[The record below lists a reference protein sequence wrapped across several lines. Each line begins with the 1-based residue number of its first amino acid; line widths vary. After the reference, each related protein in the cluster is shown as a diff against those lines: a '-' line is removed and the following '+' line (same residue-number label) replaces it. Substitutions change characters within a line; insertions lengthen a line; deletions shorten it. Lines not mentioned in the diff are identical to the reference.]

1 MNRTVVSGAVESSFS
16 LTDAVGTEALNMQ
29 RSSGI
34 NNNMR
39 IPTSPMSFSSNSVN
53 IPGSLVL
60 DGSAASM
67 QHLPQQQQQQLLQ
80 QQTGQGS
87 VPMRENNYSHVD
99 KKPRLEVKQEDML
112 QQQILQQLI
121 QRQDPTG
128 RNPQMQA
135 LLQQQRLRQHQ
146 QMLQSMSPSQRLQLQ
161 QQQQLR
167 QQLQQQGTQQ
177 IPPNVR
183 PYEVG
188 VCARK
193 LMMYLYHL
201 QQRPAEN
208 CITYWRKFVAEYFS
222 PRAKQRL
229 CLSQYESAGHHALG
243 MFPQAA
249 PDMWQCDLCGTKSGK
264 GFEATFDVLA
274 RLIEIKFASG
284 IIDELLYLDH
294 PRENRFPNGLMMLEY
309 RKAVQETVHEQFR
322 VVREGHLRIIFSQD
336 LKILSWEFC
345 ARRHEELLLRRLI
358 APQVNQL
365 LQVAQKCQSTISESG
380 SEGVSQQD
388 LQSNSN
394 MVLGAGRQLA
404 KFMELQSLND
414 LGYPKRYIRT
424 LQISEVVKSMKDLMN
439 FTGEQK
445 IGPIEGLKRLLE
457 QTVTVKLQKQK
468 MQEMEQFGN
477 NGAIN
482 GPVQAQMLL
491 TSGTMNGSTGNNTNN
506 HHQIV
511 GRGAM
516 SGPAE
521 GQMVISSGTVSGATA
536 NNNSN
541 NHHQIVGRG
550 AMNGSAQAAAALTNY
565 QSMLMRQNAM
575 NNPNSNTGK
584 QEGFSSQN
592 PTPNSNQSPS
602 SSSQQR
608 HNLVTG
614 GFPNSPQMQQ
624 QQRTMNGP
632 TNILP
637 QNHPHQ
643 LQSPHSHGN
652 TPEQQMLHQLL
663 QEMSENGGSVQQQQ
677 AFSGQSGS
685 NSNAERNTTASTSNI
700 SGGGR
705 APSRNNSFKAASNN
719 NLHFSEDIS
728 ITDHDFS
735 EDGFFNNND
744 IYGGL

>member
-1 MNRTVVSGAVESSFS
+1 MNKAAVSGAIESSFS
-16 LTDAVGTEALNMQ
+16 LPDAVGTEALNMQ
-29 RSSGI
+29 RNSGI
-34 NNNMR
+34 NNMR
-39 IPTSPMSFSSNSVN
+39 IPTSPLSFSSNN
-53 IPGSLVL
+53 INSPGSLVL
-60 DGSAASM
+60 DGSASM
-67 QHLPQQQQQQLLQ
+67 QHLSQQQQA
-80 QQTGQGS
+80 GQGS
-87 VPMRENNYSHVD
+87 VPMRENNYNHVD

-128 RNPQMQA
+128 RNPQLQA
-135 LLQQQRLRQHQ
+135 LLQQQRLRQQ
-146 QMLQSMSPSQRLQLQ
+146 QQILQSMSPSQRLQLQ

-183 PYEVG
+183 PYEAG

-294 PRENRFPNGLMMLEY
+294 PRENRFSNGMMMLEY

-365 LQVAQKCQSTISESG
+365 LQVAQKCQSTITESG

-439 FTGEQK
+439 FTGENK

-457 QTVTVKLQKQK
+457 QTATVKLQRQK
-468 MQEMEQFGN
+468 MLEMEQLGN
-477 NGAIN
+477 SAAMN
-482 GPVQAQMLL
+482 GPAQAQM
-491 TSGTMNGSTGNNTNN
+491 GTMNGLTGNNN
-506 HHQIV
+506 
-511 GRGAM
+511 
-516 SGPAE
+516 
-521 GQMVISSGTVSGATA
+521 

-541 NHHQIVGRG
+541 NHQQLVGRG

-592 PTPNSNQSPS
+592 ATPNSSQSPS
-602 SSSQQR
+602 SSSHQR
-608 HNLVTG
+608 QNLATG
-614 GFPNSPQMQQ
+614 GFPSSPQMQQ
-624 QQRTMNGP
+624 VD
-632 TNILP
+632 ILDEDFYYS
-637 QNHPHQ
+637 
-643 LQSPHSHGN
+643 LSH
-652 TPEQQMLHQLL
+652 
-663 QEMSENGGSVQQQQ
+663 
-677 AFSGQSGS
+677 
-685 NSNAERNTTASTSNI
+685 
-700 SGGGR
+700 
-705 APSRNNSFKAASNN
+705 
-719 NLHFSEDIS
+719 
-728 ITDHDFS
+728 
-735 EDGFFNNND
+735 
-744 IYGGL
+744 

>member
-1 MNRTVVSGAVESSFS
+1 
-16 LTDAVGTEALNMQ
+16 MQ
-29 RSSGI
+29 RSSVI
-34 NNNMR
+34 NNNNNMR
-39 IPTSPMSFSSNSVN
+39 IPTSPMSFSSNSIN
-53 IPGSLVL
+53 MPGSLVL
-60 DGSAASM
+60 DGSPSM
-67 QHLPQQQQQQLLQ
+67 QNLPQQQQQQQ
-80 QQTGQGS
+80 AGQGS

-99 KKPRLEVKQEDML
+99 KKPRLEVKHEDLL

-121 QRQDPTG
+121 HRQDPTG
-128 RNPQMQA
+128 RNPQLQA

-146 QMLQSMSPSQRLQLQ
+146 QILQSMSPSQRLQLQQ

-345 ARRHEELLLRRLI
+345 VRHHEELLLRRLI

-365 LQVAQKCQSTISESG
+365 LQVAQKCQSTISDSG

-439 FTGEQK
+439 FTGENK
-445 IGPIEGLKRLLE
+445 IGPIEGLKQLLE
-457 QTVTVKLQKQK
+457 QTATVKLQRQK

-477 NGAIN
+477 
-482 GPVQAQMLL
+482 
-491 TSGTMNGSTGNNTNN
+491 S
-506 HHQIV
+506 
-511 GRGAM
+511 GAM
-516 SGPAE
+516 SGPAQA
-521 GQMVISSGTVSGATA
+521 QMALSSGTMSGATT
-536 NNNSN
+536 NSN
-541 NHHQIVGRG
+541 SSNRNQIVGHG
-550 AMNGSAQAAAALTNY
+550 PMNGSAQAAAALTNY
-565 QSMLMRQNAM
+565 QSMLMRQNVM
-575 NNPNSNTGK
+575 NHPNSNTGK
-584 QEGFSSQN
+584 QEEFSSQN
-592 PTPNSNQSPS
+592 QTPISNQSPS
-602 SSSQQR
+602 SSSDQR
-608 HNLVTG
+608 QNLATG
-614 GFPNSPQMQQ
+614 GLSSSPQMQQ
-624 QQRTMNGP
+624 QQRTMNGAP
-632 TNILP
+632 NMLP
-637 QNHPHQ
+637 QYHPHQ

-652 TPEQQMLHQLL
+652 TREQQMLHQLL
-663 QEMSENGGSVQQQQ
+663 QEISKNGASVQQQQ
-677 AFSGQSGS
+677 AFLGQSGS

-705 APSRNNSFKAASNN
+705 VPSRNNSFKAASDN
-719 NLHFSEDIS
+719 NLPFSEDIS
-728 ITDHDFS
+728 VSDHDFS
-735 EDGFFNNND
+735 EDGFFNKSD

>member
-1 MNRTVVSGAVESSFS
+1 MNRAAVSGATESSISF
-16 LTDAVGTEALNMQ
+16 TDAVGQEALAMQ
-29 RSSGI
+29 RSSSI

-53 IPGSLVL
+53 MPGSLVL
-60 DGSAASM
+60 DGSASM
-67 QHLPQQQQQQLLQ
+67 QHLPQQQQQQLQ
-80 QQTGQGS
+80 QQARQGS
-87 VPMRENNYSHVD
+87 VPMRENDYSHVD
-99 KKPRLEVKQEDML
+99 KKPRLDVKQEDML

-128 RNPQMQA
+128 RNQQLQA
-135 LLQQQRLRQHQ
+135 LLQQQKLRHQ
-146 QMLQSMSPSQRLQLQ
+146 QQVLQSMSPSQRLQLQLQ

-274 RLIEIKFASG
+274 RLMEIKFASG

-294 PRENRFPNGLMMLEY
+294 PRENRFPNGVMMLEY
-309 RKAVQETVHEQFR
+309 RKAVQETIHEQFR

-365 LQVAQKCQSTISESG
+365 LQVAQKCQSTILESG

-439 FTGEQK
+439 FTSEHK

-457 QTVTVKLQKQK
+457 QTATMKLQRQK

-477 NGAIN
+477 SGAMN
-482 GPVQAQMLL
+482 GPAQAQMAL
-491 TSGTMNGSTGNNTNN
+491 TSGTMSGS
-506 HHQIV
+506 
-511 GRGAM
+511 
-516 SGPAE
+516 
-521 GQMVISSGTVSGATA
+521 TA

-575 NNPNSNTGK
+575 NNPNSNMGK
-584 QEGFSSQN
+584 QEGFPSQN

-608 HNLVTG
+608 QNLATG
-614 GFPNSPQMQQ
+614 GFPSSPQMQQ
-624 QQRTMNGP
+624 QQHTMNGVP
-632 TNILP
+632 NMLP
-637 QNHPHQ
+637 QNHPHH
-643 LQSPHSHGN
+643 LQPRHSQGN
-652 TPEQQMLHQLL
+652 NQEQQILHQLL
-663 QEMSENGGSVQQQQ
+663 QEMSENGASMQQQQ

-685 NSNAERNTTASTSNI
+685 NSNAERNTTASTANI

-705 APSRNNSFKAASNN
+705 APSRNNSFKSASNN
-719 NLHFSEDIS
+719 NLHLSEDIS
-728 ITDHDFS
+728 VTELSRDFS
-735 EDGFFNNND
+735 EDGFFNNGD

>member
-1 MNRTVVSGAVESSFS
+1 MNKPGVDSRADG
-16 LTDAVGTEALNMQ
+16 VGSEALNMQ
-29 RSSGI
+29 RSNSGI
-34 NNNMR
+34 NNMR
-39 IPTSPMSFSSNSVN
+39 IPTPPMSFSSNN
-53 IPGSLVL
+53 IPGSLIL
-60 DGSAASM
+60 DGSASM
-67 QHLPQQQQQQLLQ
+67 QQHLSQQQQQQA
-80 QQTGQGS
+80 GQSS
-87 VPMRENNYSHVD
+87 VPMRENDYSHVD
-99 KKPRLEVKQEDML
+99 KKPRIEVKQEGML
-112 QQQILQQLI
+112 QQQIFQQLI

-128 RNPQMQA
+128 RNPQLQA
-135 LLQQQRLRQHQ
+135 LLQQQRLRQQ
-146 QMLQSMSPSQRLQLQ
+146 QQILQSMSPSQRLQLQ

-167 QQLQQQGTQQ
+167 QQLQQPGTQQQ

-294 PRENRFPNGLMMLEY
+294 PRENRFPNGVMMLEY

-365 LQVAQKCQSTISESG
+365 LQVAQKCQSTITESG
-380 SEGVSQQD
+380 SGGVSQQD

-394 MVLGAGRQLA
+394 LVLGAGRQLA

-439 FTGEQK
+439 FTSEHK
-445 IGPIEGLKRLLE
+445 VGPIEGLKRLLE
-457 QTVTVKLQKQK
+457 QTATAKLQRL
-468 MQEMEQFGN
+468 EHLGN
-477 NGAIN
+477 SGAMNGSA
-482 GPVQAQMLL
+482 QAQMAL
-491 TSGTMNGSTGNNTNN
+491 TQGTMNGIIGN
-506 HHQIV
+506 
-511 GRGAM
+511 
-516 SGPAE
+516 
-521 GQMVISSGTVSGATA
+521 
-536 NNNSN
+536 NNNSSN
-541 NHHQIVGRG
+541 SNSHNQLVGRG

-575 NNPNSNTGK
+575 NNPNSVTVK
-584 QEGFSSQN
+584 QEGFSSHN

-602 SSSQQR
+602 SSSHQR
-608 HNLVTG
+608 QNLATP
-614 GFPNSPQMQQ
+614 GFPSSPQMQQ
-624 QQRTMNGP
+624 QQQRPMNGAP
-632 TNILP
+632 NTLQ
-637 QNHPHQ
+637 QNHPH
-643 LQSPHSHGN
+643 HSHGN
-652 TPEQQMLHQLL
+652 NQEQQMLNQLL
-663 QEMSENGGSVQQQQ
+663 QEMSENGPSLQQQQQQQQ
-677 AFSGQSGS
+677 AFSGQSGG
-685 NSNAERNTTASTSNI
+685 NNNPTASTSSI
-700 SGGGR
+700 SGGGGGR
-705 APSRNNSFKAASNN
+705 APSRNNSFKAVVSNN
-719 NLHFSEDIS
+719 NHHHLSEDMS
-728 ITDHDFS
+728 IPELSHDFS
-735 EDGFFNNND
+735 EDAFFNSD
-744 IYGGL
+744 IYGSL